1 MAFNLLKKVT
11 VWLVNGEESPVEG
24 EGKRD
29 VCNVSIIS
37 LLEKFRGHKNDEH
50 KISSFQLYVILYSE

>member
-24 EGKRD
+24 EGKERCVQCFD
-29 VCNVSIIS
+29 NKSI
-37 LLEKFRGHKNDEH
+37 G
-50 KISSFQLYVILYSE
+50 KIQRT